1 MKNNARKIAI
11 EILEL
16 IENEKAYSNIEINK
30 KVKLLEDIR
39 EQNFVRELVY
49 GVLENKLYIDN
60 IISQFSN
67 TKINKIDNII
77 LQILRT
83 GVYQIYFMKNIPES
97 AVCNEAVKIA
107 KNKNKKR
114 LSGFVNGILRNI
126 SRNKNKEFLP
136 DKSTKLV
143 DYLSIKYSH
152 PKWMVKH
159 FIDDYNEDFT
169 EKLLSFNNE
178 KPPLII
184 RVNRLKIDRES
195 LMNKFMDYNIK
206 TERTKYSKDGLVVH
220 KPKNITGLEEF
231 KKGFF
236 TIQDE
241 SSQLVAQIM
250 NPKEGSNV
258 IDVCSAPGG
267 KSTHIAELMNNKG
280 SILSRDIFEHKL
292 NLIEQNSKRLGI
304 DIINTENF
312 DALKFDK
319 KIQDSMDYCLVD
331 APCSGLGLLRR
342 KPDIRWNKSKEDIE
356 DLSNIQLNIL
366 EIASKYLKKGGILIY
381 STCTISKKENIEV
394 VNKFLKNNINYKLE
408 KIDNLYFE
416 DKSKLEEGHITLLPN
431 IHGTDGFFIAKIKR
445 IR

>member
-83 GVYQIYFMKNIPES
+83 GVYQIYFMKNIPDS

-342 KPDIRWNKSKEDIE
+342 KPDIRWNKSKEDID

-366 EIASKYLKKGGILIY
+366 KVASKYLKKDGILIY
-381 STCTISKKENIEV
+381 STCTISKKENTHVI
-394 VNKFLKNNINYKLE
+394 NKFLKDNINYKLE

-416 DKSKLEEGHITLLPN
+416 GRSTLEEGHITLLPN

>member
-83 GVYQIYFMKNIPES
+83 GVYQIYFMKNIPDS
-97 AVCNEAVKIA
+97 AVCNEAVKIT

-280 SILSRDIFEHKL
+280 SILSRDIFKHKL
-292 NLIEQNSKRLGI
+292 NLIKQNSKRLGI

-319 KIQDSMDYCLVD
+319 RIQGSMDYCLVD

-342 KPDIRWNKSKEDIE
+342 KPDIRWNKSKEDID

-366 EIASKYLKKGGILIY
+366 KVASKYLKKDGILIY
-381 STCTISKKENIEV
+381 STCTISKKENTHVI
-394 VNKFLKNNINYKLE
+394 NKFLKDNINYKLE
-408 KIDNLYFE
+408 KIDKLYFE
-416 DKSKLEEGHITLLPN
+416 GKSILEEGHITLLPN